1 MGGETAD
8 DKRYRM
14 QMQKKRGSYDE
25 GGGAEM
31 SDVDKF
37 IKLNADLDAAQQK
50 YKGNSEALENVARHR
65 RDIENSF
72 SSETRAEAFQKM
84 DADAEAL
91 DSSERRNKQQTI
103 QDSGAG
109 LLEEVRNRRSMGGEM
124 DDREGYASGV
134 SLVNYFIKSKEGQS
148 IIKDL
153 VKGVDKP
160 LKADARVAKV
170 LTDDYDS
177 VDLQRMA
184 EALATTVQANTKYSA
199 DGVAS
204 LTTNKSNIV
213 NEAANQANIGI
224 SGTSLKTISP
234 QALETMLYLNNQGAG
249 GGKSKG
255 ILNTIVQFK
264 RALTEKPSLMSG
276 YTPDISSTGK
286 GKKAVGQGI
295 VAGTG
300 VGIVAGAG
308 GVLLFA
314 DEDKTEKSVEAPMSE
329 EIEKDAKTLEAENFD
344 RVFSKKIKNAEKG
357 QTSYMYK
364 PLDPDAPEREIAL
377 ELEAGDTKLVPKNKG
392 GMMKYAEGSMLMPPE
407 MEMEED
413 MPEDTYDNIPEDEM
427 DAVEAS
433 QLPDSEMEEDYTGY
447 VLGQSLDTEE
457 QDYLMGVL
465 ETDERL
471 SGIFDKVMDVAGE
484 FAGEGAV
491 EGPGTGTS
499 DSIPARLSDGE
510 FVFTKKAT
518 DQMGA
523 DQLQTMMDD
532 AERAYD
538 GGYMKKAFGGLT
550 SEDDIKMSSYDSDDE
565 VKKQMVTA
573 NRMPSVR

>member
-1 MGGETAD
+1 MNKMYNMGGETAD

-37 IKLNADLDAAQQK
+37 IKLNADLDAAEQQ
-50 YKGNSEALENVARHR
+50 YKGNPKALKNVAQHR
-65 RDIENSF
+65 ADINNSF

-84 DADAEAL
+84 DAEAEM
-91 DSSERRNKQQTI
+91 
-103 QDSGAG
+103 
-109 LLEEVRNRRSMGGEM
+109 LEGKME
-124 DDREGYASGV
+124 
-134 SLVNYFIKSKEGQS
+134 
-148 IIKDL
+148 
-153 VKGVDKP
+153 
-160 LKADARVAKV
+160 
-170 LTDDYDS
+170 
-177 VDLQRMA
+177 
-184 EALATTVQANTKYSA
+184 
-199 DGVAS
+199 
-204 LTTNKSNIV
+204 
-213 NEAANQANIGI
+213 
-224 SGTSLKTISP
+224 
-234 QALETMLYLNNQGAG
+234 
-249 GGKSKG
+249 GGKM
-255 ILNTIVQFK
+255 NK
-264 RALTEKPSLMSG
+264 R
-276 YTPDISSTGK
+276 
-286 GKKAVGQGI
+286 
-295 VAGTG
+295 
-300 VGIVAGAG
+300 
-308 GVLLFA
+308 
-314 DEDKTEKSVEAPMSE
+314 
-329 EIEKDAKTLEAENFD
+329 KDYSD
-344 RVFSKKIKNAEKG
+344 
-357 QTSYMYK
+357 
-364 PLDPDAPEREIAL
+364 
-377 ELEAGDTKLVPKNKG
+377 G
-392 GMMKYAEGSMLMPPE
+392 GMMKYAEGSMLVPP
-407 MEMEED
+407 EMEED